1 MAKVI
6 TVHSEKGGV
15 GKSTLVFNLSACLGK
30 NHKVCVVD
38 LDGQSSVTKGFG
50 VETEETIYNILST
63 GNVTPVSTNYNVD
76 IIAGDGGV
84 FLQKEAQQ
92 VDCLNDIFAT
102 LRENYDYILVDT
114 APSLT
119 PLNISAYCNSDYI
132 LVAALYEI
140 GALDG
145 VRGVQDNLKGLHDN
159 FGCKAEMIG
168 VSLQRFNARRN
179 IHKILSK
186 LYSNE
191 FGNKLMKV
199 IIPECTAVSE
209 SYLVQEPVI
218 TYSPKCKATD
228 AYLQL
233 TKELLKRIKDNK

>member
-15 GKSTLVFNLSACLGK
+15 GKSTLVFNLSVCLGK
-30 NHKVCVVD
+30 SKKVCVID

-50 VETEETIYNILST
+50 VETENTIYDALST
-63 GNVTPVSTNYNVD
+63 GKVTPISTDYGVD
-76 IIAGDGGV
+76 VVAGDGGV

-92 VDCLNDIFAT
+92 TDCLNDIFAT
-102 LRENYDYILVDT
+102 LRESYDYILVDT

-145 VRGVQDNLKGLHDN
+145 VRGVQDNLKGLRDN
-159 FGCKAEMIG
+159 FGCKAELLG
-168 VSLQRFNARRN
+168 VSLQRYNSRRN

-191 FGNKLMKV
+191 FGDKLLKV
-199 IIPECTAVSE
+199 IVPECIAVSE

-218 TYSPKCKATD
+218 AYSPKCKATE
-228 AYLQL
+228 AYMQL
-233 TKELLKRIKDNK
+233 TKELLKRMK